1 MLKLITLSRI
11 SKEKGFERMVKLANL
26 IPVPFTWD
34 VYGNTSGAYA
44 KSIIP
49 QFPEQ
54 VHFKGFDQNAK
65 DYIKDYDYLVQL
77 SDTEGCP
84 YVILEAL
91 QAKTP
96 VITTNYPSAKELVTQ
111 GVTGHILDMELTNWK
126 IILNNKIKIT
136 TFNPKSSVQDWIN
149 FLENDN

>member
-1 MLKLITLSRI
+1 MKLITLSRI

-26 IPVPFTWD
+26 IPIPFTWD
-34 VYGNTSGAYA
+34 VYGTTTGAYA
-44 KSIIP
+44 KSVIP
-49 QFPEQ
+49 QFPPS
-54 VHFKGFDQNAK
+54 VNFKGYEPNAK
-65 DYIKDYDYLVQL
+65 SFIPQYDYLVQL

-136 TFNPKSSVQDWIN
+136 TFNPKSTVNDWIK
-149 FLENDN
+149 FLEDGN

>member
-1 MLKLITLSRI
+1 MKLITLSRI
-11 SKEKGFERMVKLANL
+11 SREKGFERMVKLANL
-26 IPVPFTWD
+26 IPIPYTWD
-34 VYGNTSGAYA
+34 IYGTATSNYA
-44 KSIIP
+44 KSLIP
-49 QFPEQ
+49 QFPES
-54 VHFKGFDQNAK
+54 VNFKGFDQNAK

-96 VITTNYPSAKELVTQ
+96 VITTNYPSAKELVKQ
-111 GVTGHILDMELTNWK
+111 GKNGWILDMQLSNWK
-126 IILNNKIKIT
+126 IILRDKIKIT
-136 TFNPKSSVQDWIN
+136 TFNPKSTEKDWIN